1 MRNVARGGVIL
12 LVIGLLVGVAYFQ
25 TKVEAVTRIASESQE
40 NLISNNTENNN
51 IEKYEVNVEVEAEA
65 ETESAAS
72 SESSARTFRATAYCL
87 RGKTA
92 SGRMVR
98 RGIVAADPR
107 VLRLGTKIRMS
118 AGKYSGNYVVA
129 DTGGRIRGRILDIWV
144 PSCAEARRWGHRSVQ
159 VKVLSKGKKKGK
171 KKRRRTE

>member
-1 MRNVARGGVIL
+1 MRNIARGSVIL

-65 ETESAAS
+65 VAAVS

-98 RGIVAADPR
+98 RGLVAADPR
-107 VLRLGTKIRMS
+107 VLRLGSRIKMS

-129 DTGGRIRGRILDIWV
+129 DTGGKIRGRVLDIWV
-144 PSCAEARRWGHRSVQ
+144 PSCAEARRWGRRSVQ
-159 VKVLSKGKKKGK
+159 VKVLSKGKKRGK